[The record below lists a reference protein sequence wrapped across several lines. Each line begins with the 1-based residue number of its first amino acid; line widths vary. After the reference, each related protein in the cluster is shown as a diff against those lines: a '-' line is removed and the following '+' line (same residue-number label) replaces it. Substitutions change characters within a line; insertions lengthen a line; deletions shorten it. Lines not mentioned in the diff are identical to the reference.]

1 METRLILTNGIH
13 IADIS
18 VKETTMTLMLCIHTA
33 DIRVKG
39 NTIDISVVHTVRI
52 PMKDTH

>member
-1 METRLILTNGIH
+1 MNGNKVDTNGIH